1 MIAAL
6 PTLADQVRAAAAC
19 AAYARSESVR
29 TLVGPA
35 ANARAQ
41 QANRLRLAVLRC
53 IAACDDLTT
62 RQISGR
68 VAADVQTSLGALNHI
83 IYDLRERGWAAS
95 SIAPDRKGMRLGTGR
110 VNSWRITNTGRA
122 ALQAFE
128 ADHAQTPTNPATTGD
143 H

>member
-1 MIAAL
+1 MISAL

-62 RQISGR
+62 RQISER

-128 ADHAQTPTNPATTGD
+128 ADRAQTTTPATTGE

>member
-1 MIAAL
+1 MIPLISIAE
-6 PTLADQVRAAAAC
+6 QVRKAAAC
-19 AAYARSESVR
+19 AAQARSESVR

-35 ANARAQ
+35 ANSRAQ

-68 VAADVQTSLGALNHI
+68 VEADVQTSLSSINHI

-128 ADHAQTPTNPATTGD
+128 ADRAQTTTPATTGE